1 MAIRVK
7 SPKPAALPRS
17 LAELVRLMPPLAIR
31 DDVGHENTLEMIDRL
46 MRIDRLTRDQGDYME
61 TLVELVEAYEARHHA
76 IDTSDL
82 TGRQMLQFVLDQAGH
97 SASDLARMLDMHPT
111 MGSKLLKGERRL
123 TWDHA
128 KVLAAH
134 FKLEPAVFMD

>member
-1 MAIRVK
+1 MATRVK
-7 SPKPAALPRS
+7 TRKPATLPQS
-17 LAELVRLMPPLAIR
+17 LAELVQLMPPLAIR
-31 DDVGHENTLEMIDRL
+31 DEVGHENTLEMIDKL
-46 MRIDRLTRDQGDYME
+46 MRIDRLSRDQGDYME
-61 TLVELVEAYEARHHA
+61 TLVELVEAYEAKHHA

-82 TGRQMLQFVLDQAGH
+82 TGRQMLRFVLDQTGL
-97 SASDLARMLDMHPT
+97 SASDLARMLDIHPT

-128 KVLAAH
+128 KILAGH